1 MRFSKL
7 LVLSALCLSGIS
19 AQAAIVGGVR
29 QKPEPASF
37 VSYQLNDT
45 VYLYNTG
52 AKMFFL
58 GANDWSTRASVGD
71 KGYKVVFQES
81 ASAPEGTVEL
91 TDFVETQNAMK
102 STFSTAD
109 GEAIWV
115 DNSSETYRFW
125 SVTAVGDA
133 YRIANPVREGSFL
146 GWNGSA
152 ADTRLYLLTPETEG
166 AAIDWKMVAPAVYE
180 SWLEQLPVFNKAQEL
195 KAVLD
200 EAKEKGI
207 DVSAQEAVYLNESA
221 TIEELEAAIA
231 AVKEAIANQAEG
243 QASVSSPVDMTGS
256 LTNPA
261 FDDGTSTGWSGTAPG
276 MSGDGNH
283 AAAHVAEHYNKT
295 FDTYQ
300 ALTNMP
306 KGVYKMNAKTFF
318 RGTYDDLVNGTNKVA
333 YLYAA
338 TADTLRTYFNNAY
351 SPLNTESLV
360 GKYGSTTYFDTP
372 NVEGNTTVGDVTY
385 YIPNNPSTFRLYY
398 EEEDKDWYDTN
409 LFFTVS
415 DGNAT
420 LGVKKEQNITTT
432 DWAVF
437 DQFNLTYYGNAA
449 EAYQYW
455 VDEYIKTC
463 QDYSELS
470 EDVIVTEAYVDAYN
484 ETLQG
489 VKASNREEALA
500 AIAAVEAAVNDI
512 TLNISLWNQYKA
524 LIDWA
529 MQIKFNEDLDQ
540 DRIELT
546 YGVGDWAELDS
557 EDVLKDHSLT
567 NEELQAEVDKWTAI
581 LNEVKNW
588 YKAVEGERVDMTNLL
603 TNPDFTGGANGW
615 TREAVSGGNVAWGS
629 NCYEAWNN
637 ASFDVYQVV
646 KDAPEGVYEIEVQ
659 GFYRYL
665 RGDNAWN
672 AYQTGTEQYVKKGG
686 APVFVYMNAKQTPF
700 QNVFDE
706 PVTESYVNTDQFSVA
721 IDESLTYYFPN
732 NMANSNEAFTAG
744 MYKQSAYG
752 IIRKGQD
759 MRIGVKGQSNQGGD
773 SWVIWDNFKLYNVGN
788 NATVLKTLLPDEVA
802 NAKALLSENM
812 GKTIYENLVA
822 AINAAEAALTSDDGD
837 VLFDALSNLFD
848 AEGNVNASI
857 ALFNELNAANENL
870 MDDIGKFDATAS
882 ATAKGAAGALYEEI
896 SAAIAGHQIEDA
908 DVADYLIK
916 IKTAR
921 TQLRMPADYADA
933 SDLSPKEFSPVIVN
947 NAYDENNSGW
957 DGTATAYN
965 ATAGNVEIFGANF
978 DYYQDIYG
986 LPAGTY
992 QLSVQGFY
1000 RAGGF
1005 ANDYTSYMA
1014 NPDSLNYAFYYGMVL
1029 NEGDSIYSSKT
1040 LKRLAADALAANP
1053 GDGFVEVGSGKYVP
1067 NSMVAAGDAFLTNVN
1082 PDDNKTPLCYT
1093 NEPVTFKV
1101 GADGYARV
1109 GLKKDVNLTDN
1120 WCIWDNWTLTYF
1132 GPNSELVVD
1141 GDASQGIENVQL
1153 GEPVRTEFF
1162 TLDGRKTTGLMK
1174 GIVIMKQTMGNGAVI
1189 IKKIRK

>member
-58 GANDWSTRASVGD
+58 GANDWGTRASVGD

-102 STFSTAD
+102 STFATAD

-180 SWLEQLPVFNKAQEL
+180 SWLEQLPAYNKAQEL

-221 TIEELEAAIA
+221 TVEELEAAIA
-231 AVKEAIANQAEG
+231 AAKEAITRFAES
-243 QASVSSPVDMTGS
+243 QASVSNPQNMTS
-256 LTNPA
+256 LIVNPSY
-261 FDDGTSTGWSGTAPG
+261 DNNNSTGWSGTAPAFQTWT
-276 MSGDGNH
+276 D
-283 AAAHVAEHYNKT
+283 AEHFNKT
-295 FDTYQ
+295 YDTYQ
-300 ALTNMP
+300 AVSDMP
-306 KGVYKMNAKTFF
+306 NGVYLV
-318 RGTYDDLVNGTNKVA
+318 DLQGFYRAGSTADEYVNRNDPSKRHSK
-333 YLYAA
+333 LYAVMG
-338 TADTLRTYFNNAY
+338 TDTLTTGLTSNYNY
-351 SPLNTESLV
+351 EGDPLGHSGE
-360 GKYGSTTYFDTP
+360 TTYTDADGI
-372 NVEGNTTVGDVTY
+372 VY
-385 YIPNNPSTFRLYY
+385 YVPNNMESAEEYFKAGHYHNKLYFGI
-398 EEEDKDWYDTN
+398 DDNK
-409 LFFTVS
+409 
-415 DGNAT
+415 AT
-420 LGVKKEQNITTT
+420 LGLRKTEQIGN
-432 DWAVF
+432 DWTIW
-437 DQFNLTYYGNAA
+437 DNWTLTYYGNSA
-449 EAYQYW
+449 EAFAFW
-455 VDEYIKTC
+455 VNEAKKN
-463 QDYSELS
+463 QPDYSNLG
-470 EDVIVTEAYVDAYN
+470 EDVVYTEQYLTDYN
-484 ETLQG
+484 EILASATAST
-489 VKASNREEALA
+489 KAE
-500 AIAAVEAAVNDI
+500 AIAAMKAIDAASAAI

-581 LNEVKNW
+581 LTEVKNW

-603 TNPDFTGGANGW
+603 TNPNFTGGANGW
-615 TREAVSGGNVAWGS
+615 TRVAANGGNVAWGS
-629 NCYEAWNN
+629 DCYEGWNN
-637 ASFDVYQVV
+637 SSFDVYQVV
-646 KDAPEGVYEIEVQ
+646 ENAPEGVYEIEVQ

-672 AYQTGTEQYVKKGG
+672 AYQTETESYVKEGG

-700 QNVFDE
+700 KNVFDE
-706 PVTESYVNTDQFSVA
+706 KQLVGEVYTANGDDTYTDPNGDYWYPNMMNT
-721 IDESLTYYFPN
+721 TH
-732 NMANSNEAFTAG
+732 EAFEAG

-752 IIRKGQD
+752 IIREGQD

-773 SWVIWDNFKLYNVGN
+773 SWAIWDNFKLYNVGK
-788 NATVLKTLLPDEVA
+788 NATALKNVLPDEVA

-848 AEGNVNASI
+848 AEENVNASI
-857 ALFNELNAANENL
+857 TLFNELNAANENL

-896 SAAIAGHQIEDA
+896 LSAIAGHQIEDA

-957 DGTATAYN
+957 DGTGSAYN

-1000 RAGGF
+1000 RAGGY

-1067 NSMVAAGDAFLTNVN
+1067 NTMVAAGDAFLINVVEG
-1082 PDDNKTPLCYT
+1082 DNSTPLLYT

-1120 WCIWDNWTLTYF
+1120 WCIWDNWTLVYF